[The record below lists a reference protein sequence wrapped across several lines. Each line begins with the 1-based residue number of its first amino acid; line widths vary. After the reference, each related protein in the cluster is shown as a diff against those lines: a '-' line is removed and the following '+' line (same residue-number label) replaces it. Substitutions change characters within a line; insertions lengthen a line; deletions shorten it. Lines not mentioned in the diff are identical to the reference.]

1 MPSHDST
8 LDDIKDRIDII
19 DFISEYVHLKKAG
32 QNWKGLCPFHT
43 EKTPSFTVSPAKQ
56 IFHCFGCGT
65 GGDIFTFLMRHENLA
80 FPEALS
86 MLAKKAGVTLKV
98 SQQSRAGAGE
108 KETLLNLHKD
118 ALSFFQQHLT
128 KNSAALGYLKRR
140 GIDSDAQKLFSLGY
154 APKSWNV
161 LLNYLA
167 RKGYKADTVRKA
179 GLAVQGQKGFY
190 DTFRDRIIFPI
201 YDPKGDVVAFGGRS
215 VSGGEPKYLNSP
227 ETLIFNKSRVL
238 YGLDRAKDSIRE
250 SGHALFMEGYLDVI
264 TAHVYGFTS
273 AVAPLGTALTT
284 QHGKLIK
291 RFTEDVIIVFD
302 SDPAGVKA
310 AKNAANILLESGL
323 NVKLLSVPEKE
334 DPDSFLRK
342 KGRDMF
348 QKLLEHPLSV
358 VDFIVRQGG
367 RKYLIAREVL
377 ETISR
382 VPNNI
387 IQDEYIKELS
397 EKLQVEEPLIRDEFR
412 KIKKQLKSGYRERE
426 SGTKQKPERMP
437 LDELYIITLLLQLPE
452 ERERILD
459 TLSVEDFRDMNL
471 RGIFKK
477 IKDGLHEF
485 DKLLMKCEGQEKDA
499 LTGISVEGV
508 SFEEPEKVLADCIQR
523 MIEKRRKIFLQEIQG
538 RIKEAEKNKDFDL
551 LRKLQLE
558 QQNILRAGTS
568 RKNTS

>member
-86 MLAKKAGVTLKV
+86 MLAKKAGVTLRSSGK
-98 SQQSRAGAGE
+98 SGAGAGE

-118 ALSFFQQHLT
+118 ALSFFQQQLV

-140 GIDSDAQKLFSLGY
+140 GIDSNAQKLFLLGY
-154 APKSWNV
+154 APKSWNA
-161 LLNYLA
+161 LLTYLA
-167 RKGYKADTVRKA
+167 RKGYGAETVRKA
-179 GLAVQGQKGFY
+179 GLAVQGQKGVY

-201 YDPKGDVVAFGGRS
+201 HDLKRDVVAFGGRS
-215 VSGGEPKYLNSP
+215 VNSGEPKYLNSP
-227 ETLIFNKSRVL
+227 ETLIFNKGRVL

-250 SGHALFMEGYLDVI
+250 SGHALLMEGYLDVI
-264 TAHVYGFTS
+264 TAHVHGFTS
-273 AVAPLGTALTT
+273 AVAPLGTALTP

-291 RFTEDVIIVFD
+291 RFTEDAIIVFD

-323 NVKLLSVPEKE
+323 NVRLLSVPGQE

-342 KGRDMF
+342 KGRDSF

-358 VDFIVRQGG
+358 VDFIIRQGG

-377 ETISR
+377 ETVSR

-397 EKLQVEEPLIRDEFR
+397 EKLHVEEPLIRDEF
-412 KIKKQLKSGYRERE
+412 KKVKKQLKSGYRERE
-426 SGTKQKPERMP
+426 PGTRLKPERMP
-437 LDELYIITLLLQLPE
+437 LDELYIIRLLLQLPD
-452 ERERILD
+452 ERERVLNV
-459 TLSVEDFRDMNL
+459 LSVEDFRDVNL

-477 IKDGLHEF
+477 IRDGLREF
-485 DKLLMKCEGQEKDA
+485 DELLVQCEGQERDI
-499 LTGISVEGV
+499 LTGISVDGI
-508 SFEEPEKVLADCIQR
+508 SFEEPEKVLADCIER
-523 MIEKRRKIFLQEIQG
+523 IKDKRRKLLLREIQD
-538 RIKEAEKNKDFDL
+538 RIKEAEKNKDSGL

-558 QQNILRAGTS
+558 QQNILREGSS